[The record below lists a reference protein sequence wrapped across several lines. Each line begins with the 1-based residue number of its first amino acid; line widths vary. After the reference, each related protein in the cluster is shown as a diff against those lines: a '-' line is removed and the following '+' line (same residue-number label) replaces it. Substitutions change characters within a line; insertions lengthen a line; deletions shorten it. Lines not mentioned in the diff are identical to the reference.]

1 MKENNTTTANT
12 QSATKSFKALTILLI
27 MVFATHATTAID
39 SQEQRLNQVEK
50 EILAIDRWFAKQ
62 KKLKQDWS
70 SELKKAD
77 LDVQQLKRKILVTA
91 TKLNSSNDLLVEL
104 ETERSN
110 LEAKRVKLSDS
121 LSKHVRSAYKL
132 QKSSPLKRL
141 LEGESIDQFDQMM
154 RFNRYLTSATKKL
167 LEDYQKSLA
176 DIESSDKLAQAT
188 NEQIRE
194 SIKQNKRSVRLLRQK
209 ITKRKALIDEL
220 EVQQKD
226 KKLEYRDLVAE
237 RESLEQL
244 ISELLVAESPQNIEP
259 FLGSRNSL
267 PTPIKGK
274 ISKKFGGKE
283 EQDTLISQGLDILAP
298 VGTPVHAIS
307 PGQIVFSD
315 WLRGFGLIII
325 IDHGDDYMSL
335 YANTEVLYKKQGEFV
350 ESGELIAEAGNSGG
364 RKEPGI
370 HFEIRHR
377 GRPID
382 PEPWIKNQ

>member
-1 MKENNTTTANT
+1 
-12 QSATKSFKALTILLI
+12 